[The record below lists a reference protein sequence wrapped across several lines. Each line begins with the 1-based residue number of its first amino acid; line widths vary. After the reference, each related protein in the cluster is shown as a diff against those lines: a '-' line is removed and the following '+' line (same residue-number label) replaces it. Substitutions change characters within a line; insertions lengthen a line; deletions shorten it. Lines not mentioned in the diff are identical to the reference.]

1 MTTPPSPSLTP
12 SAPRRSFLDWVE
24 VIGNKLPEPVLLF
37 AMLAIA
43 TVLVSGV
50 GTWAGWSV
58 QPVRPRVVMVEKVG
72 ADGVVE
78 RDAAG
83 AIVMV
88 PKVNPATGRPEV
100 VVEANGDPLK
110 VQSLMTRDGIYWALS
125 SMIRNFVNFPPLGL
139 VLTGMLGIGLAE
151 KVGLFATL
159 MKWLASVT
167 PKKLLTPMIV
177 LIGAN
182 ASIASDAGY
191 IILPPLAAGLYAV
204 MGRHPLAGMSAAFA
218 GVAGGF
224 GAGVFITAADT
235 VLCGVA
241 EQSAHLLDGGVKV
254 LPTVNWT
261 FKIASAPL
269 IALVG
274 WFVADKI
281 VEPRL
286 SRTDWR
292 SVASEEAA
300 AIQTGK
306 FAITPMEKRG
316 LLWAL
321 TANVAVLAVFGAM
334 VFFKSAPLH
343 GDGLPTL
350 PNGQVA
356 VQHAVDVK
364 EAKAEVTAPA
374 HDVLARE
381 PLTVVEKP
389 AKGRLVEGPGARWSH
404 VIVPMMFFAFLAP
417 GIAYGIVTGAIK
429 NQNDLVAG
437 FYSAMKSMAPVI
449 AMNFFAAQFLAY
461 FSFTNLDRM
470 LAFAGGAMLVKA
482 DLPVPLLLV
491 LFVLF
496 IIVADFAMSSMTA
509 KFTLLA
515 PILIPMFMMVG
526 VGPALM
532 IGGYRIGDSV
542 VNVITPL
549 NTYLPIILLVLQR
562 YQRNAGMGSLMALM
576 VPYSVAFGVCWTGL
590 LLLWYWTGAPLGP
603 GGDLHYTPPQ

>member
-1 MTTPPSPSLTP
+1 MSTPPTTTR
-12 SAPRRSFLDWVE
+12 PRRSLLDWIE
-24 VIGNKLPEPVLLF
+24 WAGNKLPEPVLLF
-37 AMLAIA
+37 ALLAVM
-43 TVLVSGV
+43 TVVVSGIV
-50 GTWAGWSV
+50 QAGGWKV
-58 QPVRPRVVMVEKVG
+58 QPVRPRAVMVEKLDAG
-72 ADGVVE
+72 GSPE
-78 RDAAG
+78 RDAEG
-83 AIVMV
+83 RPVRV
-88 PKVNPATGRPEV
+88 PKLDPSTGRPEV
-100 VVEANGDPLK
+100 EVVADGQPILAR
-110 VQSLMTRDGIYWALS
+110 SLMTRDGIYWALS

-151 KVGLFATL
+151 KVGLFAAL
-159 MKWLASVT
+159 MKWLAGVT
-167 PKKLLTPMIV
+167 PRQLLTPMII

-204 MGRHPLAGMSAAFA
+204 SGRHPLAGMSAAFA

-224 GAGVFITAADT
+224 GAGIFITAADT
-235 VLCGVA
+235 VLSGVA
-241 EQSAHLLDGGVKV
+241 EQSAQLMDSSVQV
-254 LPTVNWT
+254 MPTVNWW
-261 FKIASAPL
+261 FKAASAPL

-274 WFVADKI
+274 WYVADRI

-286 SRTDWR
+286 NKVDWR
-292 SVASEEAA
+292 SVASAEGA
-300 AIQTGK
+300 AIETGK
-306 FAITPMEKRG
+306 FSTTPTEKRG

-321 TANVAVLAVFGAM
+321 ACNATVLAVFGAM
-334 VFFKSAPLH
+334 VFFRSAPLH

-356 VQHAVDVK
+356 VQHAV
-364 EAKAEVTAPA
+364 EVQDANTPTSAPA
-374 HDVLARE
+374 HDVLARD

-389 AKGRLVEGPGARWSH
+389 AKGKLVEGPGPRWSQ
-404 VIVPMMFFAFLAP
+404 VIVPIMFFAFLTP
-417 GIAYGIVTGAIK
+417 GIAYGVATGAIR

-437 FYSAMKSMAPVI
+437 FYEAMKSMAPVI

-461 FSFTNLDRM
+461 FSYTNLDRM
-470 LAFAGGAMLVKA
+470 LAFAGGELLVKA

-491 LFVLF
+491 LFIVF

-526 VGPALM
+526 VSPALM

-562 YQRNAGMGSLMALM
+562 YQKNAAMGSLMALM
-576 VPYSVAFGVCWTGL
+576 MPYSLAFSVMWTGL
-590 LLLWYWTGAPLGP
+590 LLVWYFTGAALGP
-603 GGDLHYTPPQ
+603 GGELHYTPPH